1 MSYLVLA
8 RKYRPQTFEEV
19 YAQDQ
24 ITQILKNSIDMERIA
39 HAYLFCGPRGVGK
52 TSLARIF
59 AKSLNCLESN
69 KKDRPCN
76 KCDNCLEI
84 TRGTSQDVIEIDGA
98 SNTGVE
104 DIRDLQKELLYST
117 SNSSYKIY
125 IIDEVHMLSKNAFNA
140 LLKTLEE
147 PPDKVI
153 FIFATTEPHKVLPTI
168 ISRCQ
173 RFEFKRI
180 PIKKIVARLQDI
192 SQKEEINISEDSLF
206 QLAKMADGSMRDSQS
221 LLDQVLAYG
230 SNEVTLKDILE
241 IFGTVAVEVYETI
254 MQSIH
259 DRQTSQIISLLHEVL
274 EKGTDLQEFLGGLME
289 YVRNLTLLKIGII
302 PVEAAPRELEQ
313 MKALAG
319 LYDEKELIYLVS
331 MLIRTKVDIKSSNNP
346 VLLTEMAFIKLSH
359 IAEMRSL
366 EEIISKIDSSQLRN
380 DNPVRPPVRQPVK
393 QLTPLE
399 EAKQNQQKQEQEL
412 HKKVLEEKEKSEAQS
427 QKAKELFHDLDL
439 EKLKK
444 FLAPLAKTIT
454 REKMVIGKE
463 LEGDKLISF
472 ENNMISMVIDKNI
485 THSIMTKNK
494 EWLEEKFKA
503 YFGRPIRFKFI
514 LKVVERVKTQKNP
527 SIFDIEKKSP
537 ELAKNLRK
545 IDPNMQ
551 ITTMIKNE
559 Y

>member
-24 ITQILKNSIDMERIA
+24 ITQILKNSIEMERIA

-52 TSLARIF
+52 TSMARIF
-59 AKSLNCLESN
+59 AKSLNCLEENLS
-69 KKDRPCN
+69 DRPCN
-76 KCDNCLEI
+76 KCTNCLEI
-84 TRGTSQDVIEIDGA
+84 TQGSSQDVIEIDGA

-104 DIRDLQKELLYST
+104 DIRDLQKELMYST
-117 SNSSYKIY
+117 SNSRYKIY

-173 RFEFKRI
+173 RFDFKRI
-180 PIKKIVARLQDI
+180 PIKKIVARMQDI
-192 SQKEEINISEDSLF
+192 CLKENIIISEDSLF

-230 SNEVTLKDILE
+230 SNEISLEDILE

-254 MQSIH
+254 LRSIH
-259 DRQTSQIISLLHEVL
+259 ERETSVIISSLHEVL

-302 PVEAAPRELEQ
+302 PSEAAPRELEQ

-319 LYDEKELIYLVS
+319 LFNEKELIYLVS

-366 EEIISKIDSSQLRN
+366 EEIIGKIDASQLN
-380 DNPVRPPVRQPVK
+380 GGNQANPPARKPVK
-393 QLTPLE
+393 KLSPLE
-399 EAKQNQQKQEQEL
+399 EARQYQQQQEAEL
-412 HKKVLEEKEKSEAQS
+412 HKKVQEEKQKSEEQS
-427 QKAKELFHDLDL
+427 QKAKELFNDLDL

-444 FLAPLAKTIT
+444 YLPPLAKTIM

-463 LEGDKLISF
+463 LESDKLTGF
-472 ENNMISMVIDKNI
+472 HNNVISMEIDKNI
-485 THSIMTKNK
+485 TFSIMTKNQ
-494 EWLEEKFKA
+494 EWLEEKFRA
-503 YFGRPIRFKFI
+503 YFGHPIRFNFI
-514 LKVVERVKTQKNP
+514 LKVAERVKTLKNP
-527 SIFDIEKKSP
+527 SVYDIELKSP
-537 ELAKNLRK
+537 ELAKNLKK

-551 ITTMIKNE
+551 ITTMINNE